1 METTTGPG
9 GESGHADAGSV
20 DGVARSGDSA
30 DGRANADGTVGRGGS
45 GHGPVEADA
54 VGGKGGVRDDLANT
68 DAGESP
74 SSRLLALF
82 EQHRL
87 TPTQRRIAHCLVRH
101 AGEAP
106 YLSSVEVAQLAGV
119 SQPSVTRF
127 AVALG
132 FDGYPALRARLR
144 TLGLP
149 VRTETEAEVHRNEYV
164 GAVHAEI
171 ANLTRL
177 ADQLA
182 DPGPIAKAAE
192 LLADSRPLVVL
203 GLRTGMA
210 PARGFG
216 YFAAKVLPDVRV
228 IDEGGSLLGD
238 RLDQARAAGA
248 TGLLCFAL
256 PRYPRE
262 LTDALRTAKDM
273 GLRIVTIA
281 DGPFAPAAAL
291 SDAVLVAGVS
301 GQLVFDSCGAP
312 MLLGQVLLQAMCDI
326 TPGQAQARLE
336 EFDRQAAER
345 GLFEA

>member
-1 METTTGPG
+1 MAEDG
-9 GESGHADAGSV
+9 GAGVHTDARADARTGTST
-20 DGVARSGDSA
+20 DPTGTSTDPAGTPGDTLS
-30 DGRANADGTVGRGGS
+30 DTPTHPDGTANGLRAGL
-45 GHGPVEADA
+45 DA
-54 VGGKGGVRDDLANT
+54 PA
-68 DAGESP
+68 ESP

-82 EQHRL
+82 EEHRL

-106 YLSSVEVAQLAGV
+106 YLSSVEVAALAGV

-171 ANLTRL
+171 TNLTRL
-177 ADQLA
+177 AETLA
-182 DPGPIAKAAE
+182 DPGPVGRAAA

-210 PARGFG
+210 PARSFG
-216 YFAAKVLPDVRV
+216 YFAAKVLPEVRV
-228 IDEGGSLLGD
+228 LDEGGSLLGD

-262 LTDALRTAKDM
+262 LTDALRTAKDL
-273 GLRIVTIA
+273 GLRVVTIA

-326 TPGQAQARLE
+326 TPGRAQARLE
-336 EFDRQAAER
+336 EFDRLAMER

>member
-1 METTTGPG
+1 MP
-9 GESGHADAGSV
+9 DAP
-20 DGVARSGDSA
+20 D
-30 DGRANADGTVGRGGS
+30 
-45 GHGPVEADA
+45 
-54 VGGKGGVRDDLANT
+54 
-68 DAGESP
+68 SP

-82 EQHRL
+82 DQHRL
-87 TPTQRRIAHCLVRH
+87 TPTQRRIAHSLVRH
-101 AGEAP
+101 AAEAP
-106 YLSSVEVAQLAGV
+106 YLSSVEVAQLADV

-149 VRTETEAEVHRNEYV
+149 TRAETDAEVHRNEYV

-171 ANLTRL
+171 GNLARL
-177 ADQLA
+177 AEQLA
-182 DPGPIAKAAE
+182 DPGPVTRAAA

-248 TGLLCFAL
+248 TALLCFAL
-256 PRYPRE
+256 PRHPRE
-262 LTDALRTAKDM
+262 LTDALRTAKEL
-273 GLRIVTIA
+273 GLRVVTIA
-281 DGPFAPAAAL
+281 DGPFVPAAAF
-291 SDAVLVAGVS
+291 SDAVLVAGVGS
-301 GQLVFDSCGAP
+301 QLVFDSCGAP
-312 MLLGQVLLQAMCDI
+312 LLLGQVLLQAICDI
-326 TPGQAQARLE
+326 TPADTQTRLE
-336 EFDRQAAER
+336 DFDHQAATR
-345 GLFEA
+345 GLFED

>member
-1 METTTGPG
+1 M
-9 GESGHADAGSV
+9 
-20 DGVARSGDSA
+20 
-30 DGRANADGTVGRGGS
+30 
-45 GHGPVEADA
+45 
-54 VGGKGGVRDDLANT
+54 
-68 DAGESP
+68 
-74 SSRLLALF
+74 LALF

-177 ADQLA
+177 AEQLA
-182 DPGPIAKAAE
+182 DPGPVAKAAA

-216 YFAAKVLPDVRV
+216 YFAAKVLPEVRV
-228 IDEGGSLLGD
+228 LDEGGSLLAD

-248 TGLLCFAL
+248 TGVLCFAL

-262 LTDALRTAKDM
+262 LTDALRTAKDL

-326 TPGQAQARLE
+326 TPGRAQARLE
-336 EFDRQAAER
+336 EFDRQAMER

>member
-1 METTTGPG
+1 MDENATGAERAEP
-9 GESGHADAGSV
+9 AD
-20 DGVARSGDSA
+20 
-30 DGRANADGTVGRGGS
+30 DGR
-45 GHGPVEADA
+45 DA
-54 VGGKGGVRDDLANT
+54 PD
-68 DAGESP
+68 SP

-82 EQHRL
+82 DQHRL
-87 TPTQRRIAHCLVRH
+87 TPTQRRIAHSLVRH
-101 AGEAP
+101 AAEAP
-106 YLSSVEVAQLAGV
+106 YLSSVEVAQLADV

-149 VRTETEAEVHRNEYV
+149 ARAETDAEVHRNEYV

-171 ANLTRL
+171 GNLTRL
-177 ADQLA
+177 AEQLA
-182 DPGPIAKAAE
+182 DPAPVTRAAA

-248 TGLLCFAL
+248 TALLCFAL
-256 PRYPRE
+256 PRHPRE
-262 LTDALRTAKDM
+262 LTDALRTAQEM

-281 DGPFAPAAAL
+281 DGPFVPAAAF
-291 SDAVLVAGVS
+291 SDAVLVAGV
-301 GQLVFDSCGAP
+301 GTQLVFDSCGAP
-312 MLLGQVLLQAMCDI
+312 LLLGQVLLQAICDL
-326 TPGQAQARLE
+326 TPTRTQSRLE
-336 EFDRQAAER
+336 SFDHQAATR
-345 GLFEA
+345 ALFED

>member
-1 METTTGPG
+1 MRDAQDEGDRVDTVHDNTERGDAADTGAAPA
-9 GESGHADAGSV
+9 ESA
-20 DGVARSGDSA
+20 
-30 DGRANADGTVGRGGS
+30 
-45 GHGPVEADA
+45 
-54 VGGKGGVRDDLANT
+54 
-68 DAGESP
+68 

-82 EQHRL
+82 EEHRL

-164 GAVHAEI
+164 SAVHAEI
-171 ANLTRL
+171 ANLSRL
-177 ADQLA
+177 AEQLA
-182 DPGPIAKAAE
+182 DPGPVAKAAA

-228 IDEGGSLLGD
+228 LDEGGSLLAD

-248 TGLLCFAL
+248 TGLLCFAM

-262 LTDALRTAKDM
+262 LTEALRTAREV

-291 SDAVLVAGVS
+291 SDAVLVAGVT
-301 GQLVFDSCGAP
+301 GQLVFDTCGAP

-326 TPGQAQARLE
+326 APGRAQARLE
-336 EFDRQAAER
+336 EFDRQALER